1 MCQGDCNDLM
11 KLPAVSTAVTNGTD
25 GVNAYV
31 YIASASDSSGSNFT
45 YPAVLDAPGTSNGQF
60 YLSFLSTT
68 TQILNPLVSDFTA
81 WDRVVGTDGSNGT
94 DGIYGGVSFE
104 YTFFTNFSTG
114 DPGNGNIWLNNA
126 PNTANV
132 LSISKTDGNA
142 VDISATI
149 NSMLSSTSTIIGTV
163 KLTKKTDSSK
173 FVTYAVTANGN
184 FTNHK
189 QLSVTY
195 LSSSSA
201 TPFANAED
209 IIITFSLTGDKG
221 NTGSAGS
228 TGTAGANG
236 PGYLATSVSS
246 VTIGL
251 GSKTFVTQAGLA
263 YTVGARVRVSDT
275 GSPTTNYVEGVC
287 TAYSATNLTIL
298 VDRIAGSGTISTWDI
313 NLAGD
318 PGVPLPFII
327 GTLNPAGGNVAYP
340 AGTIGDALR
349 FISKGTIGS
358 TTNVNTNDVI
368 YCHTTTVG
376 GDATKWFIFTAPR
389 GLMPGTGTDAYIQNV
404 APGLLSAASGADSV
418 SFGAQNLSS
427 GARAL
432 SSGGGSQASGDDST
446 AMGDSASATAAAAVS
461 IGRSTVASGVTS
473 VAIGKSNTASG
484 VSSVAIGES
493 NTVAGIRSIAI
504 GYQNNI
510 ASGAQNAFAKN
521 TSNIIAST
529 ASNSEAGGIDASAII
544 PNSVVRAAGSEVN
557 NGEQQYMTVNLVAL
571 SSGPTPSE
579 LIPYEGAGSGLIK
592 FPTGIF
598 GVWYCQLYMVGM
610 NPYAFTGAAL
620 AFHVNFTVASDGS
633 NLTYKG
639 NKLFLDNTG
648 TWNTTS
654 TVRFN
659 DLGGTPAVMSFSS
672 SGTSLLI
679 SATGNTAP
687 DEDIKWSGV
696 LHIQQMLDLI

>member
-11 KLPAVSTAVTNGTD
+11 KLPAVSTAVTNGAD

-68 TQILNPLVSDFTA
+68 TQILNPLVSDFTD

-114 DPGNGNIWLNNA
+114 DPGNGNIWLNQA
-126 PNTANV
+126 PTIANI

-142 VDISATI
+142 VDINATI
-149 NSMLSSTSTIIGTV
+149 NSMLSSTSTIKGTV

-189 QLSVTY
+189 QLSITY
-195 LSSSSA
+195 LSSSSS
-201 TPFANAED
+201 TPFSNAED

-221 NTGSAGS
+221 DTGT
-228 TGTAGANG
+228 TGTAGAVGANG

-263 YTVGARVRVSDT
+263 YTAGARVRVSDT
-275 GSPTTNYVEGVC
+275 GSPTANYVEGVC
-287 TAYSATNLTIL
+287 TAYTGTSLTIL

-327 GTLNPAGGNVAYP
+327 GTLNPAGGNIAYP

-349 FISKGTIGS
+349 FISRGTIG
-358 TTNVNTNDVI
+358 TVTNVNTHDVI

-404 APGLLSAASGADSV
+404 APGLLSAASGTDSV

-432 SSGGGSQASGDDST
+432 SSGGGSVASGDDST
-446 AMGDSASATAAAAVS
+446 AMGDSANATAAAAFS
-461 IGRSTVASGVTS
+461 AGRSTVASGVTS
-473 VAIGKSNTASG
+473 VALGKSNTASG
-484 VSSVAIGES
+484 VSSVALNEGNTVLAPRATAIGLS
-493 NTVAGIRSIAI
+493 NT
-504 GYQNNI
+504 I
-510 ASGAQNAFAKN
+510 ASGAQNAFVKN
-521 TSNIIAST
+521 TTNAVSST
-529 ASNSEAGGIDASAII
+529 ALNSDTGGIGSINLQ
-544 PNSVVRAAGSEVN
+544 PNSFVRGGGNASSIRGQA
-557 NGEQQYMTVNLVAL
+557 QYMSINLVNYAL
-571 SSGPTPSE
+571 DATPVE
-579 LIPYEGAGSGLIK
+579 LVPYAGAGSGLIIM
-592 FPTGIF
+592 PTG
-598 GVWYCQLYMVGM
+598 VATTWYCQVRLVGSQEF
-610 NPYAFTGAAL
+610 AGSTLQAIFD
-620 AFHVNFTVASDGS
+620 VNFGVSSDGS
-633 NLTYKG
+633 TITYLG
-639 NKLFLDNTG
+639 NPLFLGDDGVFHSTTFPRFDNTG
-648 TWNTTS
+648 SGPPT
-654 TVRFN
+654 
-659 DLGGTPAVMSFSS
+659 MSLSS
-672 SGTSLLI
+672 SGNSLIL
-679 SATGNTAP
+679 SVSGTAVN
-687 DEDIKWSGV
+687 DLSWSGQ
-696 LHIQQMLDLI
+696 LDIQQISDHI